1 MKFEIIYFNEIVTY
15 FYKTALFEAVMR
27 NNIEII
33 KLLLSYDK
41 IDVNILNIILFF
53 FNEIIYIYISIAF
66 KSTYLNEI
74 GNQIFQFH

>member
-53 FNEIIYIYISIAF
+53 LTKLYIYISIAF